1 VKLTKLHE
9 EYIDASKR
17 PMQFG
22 RLPINPK
29 EVELPVV
36 PMDRW
41 ILKDKKILV
50 KTYRFRRPIDRNTM
64 LKTLLAYEENVQH
77 HAIMSLREDSLTIEL
92 MTKDVEKVTEIDKEY
107 AKFAD
112 QVFKDVVMSPDGV
125 RSSTRM

>member
-1 VKLTKLHE
+1 
-9 EYIDASKR
+9 
-17 PMQFG
+17 MQFG

-29 EVELPVV
+29 EIELPVV

-92 MTKDVEKVTEIDKEY
+92 TTKDVEKVTEIDKEY